1 MINITTWFTGI
12 VEDIS
17 DPSGQKRA
25 RVRIFG
31 LHNTNKTLLPTE
43 DLPWAQVILP
53 ANSAWGNSEVIALN
67 SWVFGFFRDGD
78 EKQDAV
84 IVGIFNSTTSSQN
97 FINFEERSYGANL
110 APAAGLSTIPESNVD
125 NNVFNFSSGV
135 ISSSNAGAYVPN
147 TTFNGSGSLVDSFN
161 ASKPSL
167 GQSLVVDKN
176 TAARIISTAQAELN
190 AGVIETSKNQGPGI
204 EKYWSAT
211 SYTSGYRDRK
221 PWCAAFGCWI
231 IKQSGVL
238 PENIRPK
245 TASAYGFKQWAQT
258 TGRDY
263 CRLSFNPRT
272 ISAGDIVV
280 YSHSHLAIAI
290 ENSIGNSVLVID
302 GNGSGNRV
310 ASKQTKVSNIAFS
323 ITIA

>member
-17 DPSGQKRA
+17 DPSGQKRV

-31 LHNTNKTLLPTE
+31 LHNTNKTILPTE
-43 DLPWAQVILP
+43 DLPWSQVIMP
-53 ANSAWGNSEVIALN
+53 PGTSWGSSEVIALN

-84 IVGIFNSTTSSQN
+84 ILGLFNSSISSHG
-97 FINFEERSYGANL
+97 FINSDITSYGANL
-110 APAAGLSTIPESNVD
+110 APASGLSTVLSPNVD

-147 TTFNGSGSLVDSFN
+147 TTFNGSGSLVDGFN
-161 ASKPSL
+161 ASKPSP
-167 GQSLVVDKN
+167 GQLLAVN
-176 TAARIISTAQAELN
+176 QNNAARIVAAAQSELN
-190 AGVIETSKNQGPGI
+190 AGVVETSKNQGPGI

-211 SYTSGYRDRK
+211 SYASGYRDRQ

-245 TASAYGFKQWAQT
+245 TASAFGFREWAQT

-263 CRLSFNPRT
+263 CRLTLNPRT
-272 ISAGDIVV
+272 ISAGDIIV
-280 YSHSHLAIAI
+280 YSHSHLAIAT
-290 ENSIGNSVLVID
+290 ENSIENRVSVID

-310 ASKQTKVSNIAFS
+310 AAKQGKVSNVAFS
-323 ITIA
+323 ITII